1 MGNHGPAMMEKGL
14 LVGMRLRLFGL
25 LIVLLAAFY
34 ASAGAADRPVRIMLL
49 GDSLTAQGE
58 GRWPLHERLTKEG
71 FAFEFVGSQGAP
83 PLRHE
88 GHNGFTIGPD
98 QSKPGNL
105 SDNVETWIREA
116 RPDVIFLLVGN
127 NDFNGKPGVDP
138 AGAPERLTALLEKIT
153 ALAPNVEVIVS
164 TGLKIAFVEDYAGAL
179 NRRIPEIVAG
189 LQKKG
194 LRVHLADLNA
204 EVVLIKGAPPFNG
217 PDGDYADGTHMN
229 KSGGQKV
236 ADVRYAHLVPFLK
249 KTRE

>member
-1 MGNHGPAMMEKGL
+1 
-14 LVGMRLRLFGL
+14 
-25 LIVLLAAFY
+25 LLATLAFCL
-34 ASAGAADRPVRIMLL
+34 AAVCAHATERPTKIMLL

-58 GRWPLHERLTKEG
+58 GRWPLHERLAKEG
-71 FAFEFVGSQGAP
+71 YSFEFVGSMGEA

-98 QSKPGNL
+98 QSQPGNL
-105 SDNVETWIREA
+105 SDNVETWIRAA

-153 ALAPNVEVIVS
+153 SLAPDAEVIVS
-164 TGLKIAFVEDYAGAL
+164 TGLKIAIAEDYAGAL
-179 NRRIPEIVAG
+179 NRRIPGIVSH
-189 LQKKG
+189 LKEKG
-194 LRVHLADLNA
+194 LRVHLADLNT
-204 EVVLIKGAPPFNG
+204 EVSLIKGAPPFNG

-236 ADVRYAHLVPFLK
+236 ADARYVHLVPFLK
-249 KTRE
+249 KGS

>member
-1 MGNHGPAMMEKGL
+1 MRMEGFFRSVRFWLL
-14 LVGMRLRLFGL
+14 LVLGAVALSG
-25 LIVLLAAFY
+25 AD
-34 ASAGAADRPVRIMLL
+34 AADRPVRIMLL

-58 GRWPLHERLTKEG
+58 GRWPLHARLTKEG
-71 FAFEFVGSQGAP
+71 FAFEFVGSQGEP

-153 ALAPNVEVIVS
+153 TLAPSAEVIVS

-179 NRRIPEIVAG
+179 NRRIPEIVAS

-194 LRVHLADLNA
+194 LRVHLADLNT
-204 EVVLIKGAPPFNG
+204 EVNLVKGAPPYKG

-229 KSGGQKV
+229 RSGGRKV
-236 ADVRYAHLVPFLK
+236 ADVRYAHLVPFLR
-249 KTRE
+249 KTP